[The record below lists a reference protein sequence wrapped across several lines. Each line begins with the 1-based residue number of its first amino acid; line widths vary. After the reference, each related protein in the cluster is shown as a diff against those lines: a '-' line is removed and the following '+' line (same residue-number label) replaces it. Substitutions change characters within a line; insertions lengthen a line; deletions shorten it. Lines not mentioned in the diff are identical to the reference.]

1 MLTYLYADQLVQ
13 NPKLYNS
20 MFTDRA
26 WQFRQRLKWDVDVD
40 DTGFERDEYD
50 DMNPLY
56 AIWQKPDGTH
66 GGSMRAMPTTGRC
79 MVNEHFSNVAGRKI
93 SDPKIWESTRFC
105 LSPDLG
111 EQAGRISAA
120 LMLAGCEVGIGFGLH
135 RAIGVFDPRMVRIYR
150 RLGWPPEILGTTG
163 AGRDKIYV
171 GLWDF
176 SQTVRHTLALN
187 AGVSPQIS
195 TLWFQ
200 RAFGHTKTIAA

>member
-1 MLTYLYADQLVQ
+1 MLTYLYADQLI
-13 NPKLYNS
+13 NKPKLYNS
-20 MFTDRA
+20 MFQDRA

-66 GGSMRAMPTTGRC
+66 GGSMRAMPTSRRC
-79 MVNEHFSNVAGRKI
+79 MVNEHFANITGRKI

-120 LMLAGCEVGIGFGLH
+120 LMLAGCEIGLGLNLD
-135 RAIGVFDPRMVRIYR
+135 RAVGVFDPRMVRIYR
-150 RLGWPPEILGTTG
+150 RLGWPPEILGATG
-163 AGRDKIYV
+163 KGRDKIYV
-171 GLWDF
+171 GLWGF
-176 SQTVRHTLALN
+176 SQTVRHSLALN
-187 AGVSPQIS
+187 AGVSPQVS
-195 TLWFQ
+195 TLWFN
-200 RAFGHTKTIAA
+200 RAFGGVKTIAA